1 VPRTK
6 AARPAHRA
14 DGERASKTVSTPR
27 GNNLEPTAASGAAQ
41 TIDAGDARLRLLA
54 RRLHRL
60 GERPVYEF
68 IREILAGAD
77 PVERLEAYARLDP
90 AIVKYLGADRMREDE
105 YS

>member
-1 VPRTK
+1 M
-6 AARPAHRA
+6 
-14 DGERASKTVSTPR
+14 
-27 GNNLEPTAASGAAQ
+27 NAAQ
-41 TIDAGDARLRLLA
+41 PPIPDASLRLLV

-68 IREILAGAD
+68 IREILAGVD